1 MSRLSWTSFLLPDS
15 IMGRARGSYDSQEY
29 SSSISDTY
37 RNHREHRY
45 RGTRYRPTMKH
56 NSSRP
61 YDERQHYRDDRDES
75 RSRRRRRRS
84 ENRYRQQ
91 QQLQQQGGRVLKRQR
106 RETQTSYQPH
116 RGSNKRHRSDHNH
129 HRPRRHR
136 SSSASGVSYRSSI
149 TSGRYSRSRSRSGS
163 SYSSRVCFSFYLFLN
178 VLPIIARLCLSVCVF
193 LLVIAHMFL
202 TLDF

>member
-1 MSRLSWTSFLLPDS
+1 
-15 IMGRARGSYDSQEY
+15 MGRARGSYDSQEY

-91 QQLQQQGGRVLKRQR
+91 QQLQQQQGGRVLKRQR

-116 RGSNKRHRSDHNH
+116 RGSNKRHRSDHNQ
-129 HRPRRHR
+129 HRSRRHR

-163 SYSSRVCFSFYLFLN
+163 SYSSRVCFSFLFTLYLSLLGCVGLSFLR
-178 VLPIIARLCLSVCVF
+178 VITHLCVTFVF
-193 LLVIAHMFL
+193 
-202 TLDF
+202 